1 MNVTAYLGQYNLGL
15 ASREVIVIDNNGG
28 QGRKNMSLLAWWVFL
43 YTTSTS
49 LQTIAHPGDETTGSL
64 NNGAGQWCWQV
75 SWNYPIYH
83 VDKDPN
89 PVCLHFADAT
99 SYFVYI
105 RLFSQHFDNINYKL
119 KVIDPIFHWQTRLCD
134 LVRVC
139 TESATHKCANSF
151 WPSSL
156 QRNYVIICIFSST
169 KRPKSDQVWYTLK
182 DHRNF

>member
-1 MNVTAYLGQYNLGL
+1 MEGKDAKYVLV
-15 ASREVIVIDNNGG
+15 SMMI
-28 QGRKNMSLLAWWVFL
+28 FL

-49 LQTIAHPGDETTGSL
+49 LQPIAHPGDETTGSL

-83 VDKDPN
+83 VDKDPK

>member
-1 MNVTAYLGQYNLGL
+1 
-15 ASREVIVIDNNGG
+15 
-28 QGRKNMSLLAWWVFL
+28 MSLLAWWVFCTPQVPVYKL
-43 YTTSTS
+43 SPT
-49 LQTIAHPGDETTGSL
+49 LETR
-64 NNGAGQWCWQV
+64 QQV
-75 SWNYPIYH
+75 PLIMVLVNDADRLSWNYPIYH
-83 VDKDPN
+83 VDKDPKL
-89 PVCLHFADAT
+89 VCLHFADAT